1 MIRAHVIVHDPNLCQ
16 WQTCC
21 NDLRQQLLMLSM
33 CTGRGLVQ
41 GLFAFGLRALFLR
54 IEALLL
60 PSQSIETCG
69 ARCRRH

>member
-1 MIRAHVIVHDPNLCQ
+1 MMRAQFRAHDSNLCH

-21 NDLRQQLLMLSM
+21 NDLRQQFLMLSI

-60 PSQSIETCG
+60 PSQSIETRD
-69 ARCRRH
+69 A